1 MWWASWRV
9 GAEDNDTI
17 ALNFLVKALDKAGF
31 FGYTLENVFLENVFQ
46 SLLYEVVAFPEEK
59 H

>member
-1 MWWASWRV
+1 MCWASWRV

-31 FGYTLENVFLENVFQ
+31 FGYTLEYVFQENVFQ
-46 SLLYEVVAFPEEK
+46 TL
-59 H
+59 